1 MTDIYTYEFTI
12 KCVGKGRDMD
22 EAWEDVLDY
31 ERLTNLSA
39 SDLSPRVLEVEKEPE
54 SDATPIAPVSDER
67 DEPVTVENW
76 GQSTGEVRAVAPV
89 SEPEGEI
96 ECDACR
102 MGDAVPG
109 PFHFENCDKFQAYA
123 DLAEKNDQEDS
134 YYSAE
139 GHNREID
146 FPADLER

>member
-76 GQSTGEVRAVAPV
+76 GQRIMT
-89 SEPEGEI
+89 EI
-96 ECDACR
+96 
-102 MGDAVPG
+102 
-109 PFHFENCDKFQAYA
+109 A